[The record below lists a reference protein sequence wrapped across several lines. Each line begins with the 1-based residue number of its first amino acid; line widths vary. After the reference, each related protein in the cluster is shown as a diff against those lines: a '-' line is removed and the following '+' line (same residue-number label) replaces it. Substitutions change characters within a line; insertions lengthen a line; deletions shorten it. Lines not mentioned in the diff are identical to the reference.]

1 MLNIHDPRKTESIPP
16 LLRLGFRP
24 FFLLGAALSVLGVVL
39 WVLALSGVITFEPH
53 GGAYWWHGH
62 EMLFGFVTAIIAGFL
77 LTAVQNWTGVPG
89 LSGNKLLALVLL
101 WLAPRLT
108 LPITSIPFE
117 LVMVMDLAFLPAV
130 ALTLGH
136 SVAKVKQWRNLV
148 FVPMLLLMASL
159 NALSYLA
166 LTDGNGML
174 AQKALQGAALV
185 VIMIVALL
193 GGRVIPF
200 FTERAS
206 SYQRKTNLW
215 YLDAGTFISLLML
228 IGTLIFDLTALQRPV
243 AAVAAIIILLRW
255 HRWGWRHTFSVPLLW
270 SLHLSYLCIPV
281 GLGII
286 ALGLPFTAGF
296 HALAAGGM
304 GGMIL
309 AMMARVS
316 LGHTGRMLEPPKAM
330 VAGFVL
336 VLLAVVL
343 RVMAGLIPAA
353 YLPLLIASAVAWGL
367 AFGVFI
373 VKYGPMLTSPRADG
387 RPG

>member
-24 FFLLGAALSVLGVVL
+24 FFLFGAALSVLGVVL
-39 WVLALSGVITFEPH
+39 WVLALSGAINFQPH

-101 WLAPRLT
+101 WLVPRLT
-108 LPITSIPFE
+108 LPITSVPFE
-117 LVMVMDLAFLPAV
+117 LVMVMDIAFLPAV
-130 ALTLGH
+130 ALALGH
-136 SVAKVKQWRNLV
+136 SVTKVKQWRNLV

-166 LTDGNGML
+166 LTDGNAIQ

-206 SYQRKTNLW
+206 AYQRKTNLW
-215 YLDAGTFISLLML
+215 YLDAGTFVSLLML
-228 IGTLIFDLTALQRPV
+228 IGALIFDLTALQRPI

-255 HRWGWRHTFSVPLLW
+255 HRWGWRHTLGVPLLW

-286 ALGLPFTAGF
+286 AMGMPFSAGF

-367 AFGVFI
+367 AFGIFI
-373 VKYGPMLTSPRADG
+373 LKYGPMLASPRADG

>member
-24 FFLLGAALSVLGVVL
+24 FFLLGAALSVMGVVL

-130 ALTLGH
+130 AFALGH

-174 AQKALQGAALV
+174 AQKALQGSALV

-286 ALGLPFTAGF
+286 ALGLPFSAGF

>member
-1 MLNIHDPRKTESIPP
+1 
-16 LLRLGFRP
+16 
-24 FFLLGAALSVLGVVL
+24 
-39 WVLALSGVITFEPH
+39 
-53 GGAYWWHGH
+53 
-62 EMLFGFVTAIIAGFL
+62 
-77 LTAVQNWTGVPG
+77 
-89 LSGNKLLALVLL
+89 
-101 WLAPRLT
+101 
-108 LPITSIPFE
+108 
-117 LVMVMDLAFLPAV
+117 
-130 ALTLGH
+130 
-136 SVAKVKQWRNLV
+136 
-148 FVPMLLLMASL
+148 MLLLMASL

-166 LTDGNGML
+166 LTDGNAIQ
-174 AQKALQGAALV
+174 AQKALHGAALV

-206 SYQRKTNLW
+206 AYQRKTNLW
-215 YLDAGTFISLLML
+215 YLDAGTFVSLLML
-228 IGTLIFDLTALQRPV
+228 IGALIFDLTALQRPI

-255 HRWGWRHTFSVPLLW
+255 HRWGWRHTLGVPLLW

-286 ALGLPFTAGF
+286 AMGLPFSAGF

-353 YLPLLIASAVAWGL
+353 YLPLLIASAVTWGL
-367 AFGVFI
+367 AFGIFI
-373 VKYGPMLTSPRADG
+373 LKYGPMLASPRADG

>member
-1 MLNIHDPRKTESIPP
+1 MLNIHDPRKTESTPP

-24 FFLLGAALSVLGVVL
+24 FFLFGATLSILGVVL
-39 WVLALSGVITFEPH
+39 WVLALSGVIAFQPH

-62 EMLFGFVTAIIAGFL
+62 EMLFGFATAIIAGFL

-108 LPITSIPFE
+108 LPITALPLE
-117 LVMVMDLAFLPAV
+117 LVMALDLAFLPAV
-130 ALTLGH
+130 AIALGH
-136 SVAKVKQWRNLV
+136 SVAKVRQWRNLV
-148 FVPMLLLMASL
+148 FVPMMLLMACL

-166 LTDGNGML
+166 LTEGNPLL

-206 SYQRKTNLW
+206 SYQRKANLW
-215 YLDAGTFISLLML
+215 YLDAGTFVSLLML
-228 IGTLIFDLTALQRPV
+228 IAALVLDLTALQRPT
-243 AAVAAIIILLRW
+243 AAVAAIIILIRW

-286 ALGLPFTAGF
+286 ALGLPFSAGF

-316 LGHTGRMLEPPKAM
+316 LGHTGRLLEPPKAM
-330 VAGFVL
+330 VIGFVM

-343 RVMAGLIPAA
+343 RVMAGLLPMA
-353 YLPLLIASAVAWGL
+353 YLPLLVASALAWGL
-367 AFGVFI
+367 AFGIFI
-373 VKYGPMLTSPRADG
+373 VKYGPMLTAPRADG

>member
-24 FFLLGAALSVLGVVL
+24 FFLFGAALSVLGVVL
-39 WVLALSGVITFEPH
+39 WVLALSGAINFQPH

-89 LSGNKLLALVLL
+89 LGGNKLLALVLL

-108 LPITSIPFE
+108 LPITSVPFE
-117 LVMVMDLAFLPAV
+117 LVMVMDLTFLPAV
-130 ALTLGH
+130 ALALGH
-136 SVAKVKQWRNLV
+136 SVTKVKQWRNLV

-166 LTDGNGML
+166 LTDGNAIQ
-174 AQKALQGAALV
+174 AQKALHGAALV

-206 SYQRKTNLW
+206 AYQRKTNLW
-215 YLDAGTFISLLML
+215 YLDAGTFVSLLML
-228 IGTLIFDLTALQRPV
+228 IGALIFDLTALQRPI

-255 HRWGWRHTFSVPLLW
+255 HRWGWRHTLGVPLLW

-286 ALGLPFTAGF
+286 AMGLPFSAGF

-353 YLPLLIASAVAWGL
+353 YLPLLIASAVTWGL
-367 AFGVFI
+367 AFGIFI
-373 VKYGPMLTSPRADG
+373 LKYGPMLASPRADG

>member
-1 MLNIHDPRKTESIPP
+1 MLNIHDPRKTESTPP

-24 FFLLGAALSVLGVVL
+24 FFLFGAAFSILGVVL
-39 WVLALSGVITFEPH
+39 WVLALSGVIAFQPH

-62 EMLFGFVTAIIAGFL
+62 EMLFGFATAIIAGFL

-89 LSGNKLLALVLL
+89 LSGKKLLALVLL

-108 LPITSIPFE
+108 LPITALPLE
-117 LVMVMDLAFLPAV
+117 LVMALDLAFLPAV
-130 ALTLGH
+130 AIALGH

-148 FVPMLLLMASL
+148 FVPMMLLMACL

-166 LTDGNGML
+166 LTEGNPLL

-206 SYQRKTNLW
+206 SYQRKANLW
-215 YLDAGTFISLLML
+215 YLDAGTFVSLLML
-228 IGTLIFDLTALQRPV
+228 IAALVLDLTALQRPT
-243 AAVAAIIILLRW
+243 AAVAAIIILIRW

-286 ALGLPFTAGF
+286 ALGLPFSAGF

-316 LGHTGRMLEPPKAM
+316 LGHTGRLLEPPKAM
-330 VAGFVL
+330 VIGFVM

-343 RVMAGLIPAA
+343 RVMAGLLPMA
-353 YLPLLIASAVAWGL
+353 YLPLLVASALAWGL
-367 AFGVFI
+367 AFGIFI
-373 VKYGPMLTSPRADG
+373 VKYGPMLTAPRADG